1 MLRRNQDLKTALIVD
16 DSKFMRTMVSN
27 ILNKIG
33 LQVVG
38 EAQNGKEAIE
48 KYQQLNPD
56 LVLMDITMEEMN
68 GIEALENIMR
78 LNPRAKV
85 IMCSSI
91 GQQSYVIEAIK
102 LGAVDFIV
110 KPFNEERV
118 REAVRKAL
126 SED

>member
-1 MLRRNQDLKTALIVD
+1 MKTALIVD
-16 DSKFMRTMVSN
+16 DSKFMRMMISN
-27 ILNKIG
+27 ILIKVGI
-33 LQVVG
+33 QVVG

-56 LVLMDITMEEMN
+56 LVLMDITMSEMN
-68 GIEALENIMR
+68 GIEALENIMKI
-78 LNPRAKV
+78 NPRAKV
-85 IMCSSI
+85 IMCSSM

-118 REAVRKAL
+118 LEAVRKAL
-126 SED
+126 SRN